1 MDVIFDILKYAL
13 PSVFLLILAYMML
26 SNFMENEEK
35 RRHYFLK
42 KETQKTS
49 IPARLAAYER
59 LALFLERITPSQLI
73 VRVSSKNLNV
83 RQYQGLLVK
92 TIRSEYEH
100 NVSQQIYISDRAW
113 KYIVTSKSAIVSIIN
128 QLAGEL
134 DPESPGIELGKKVIN
149 HFMEMDAEP
158 SRKALAYLKSEL
170 SREL

>member
-1 MDVIFDILKYAL
+1 MDILFDILKYSL

-35 RRHYFLK
+35 RRLYFLR
-42 KETQKTS
+42 KETQKSS
-49 IPARLAAYER
+49 IPSRLAAYER

-73 VRVSSKNLNV
+73 VRVSSRGLNV
-83 RQYQGLLVK
+83 QQYQSLLVK

-113 KYIVTSKSAIVSIIN
+113 KYIVTSKSAIVSVIN
-128 QLAGEL
+128 QIAGEM
-134 DPESPGIELGKKVIN
+134 DPELPGIELGKKVIN
-149 HFMEMDAEP
+149 HFMKMDAEP

-170 SREL
+170 SKEI